1 MKQRIITAVIAI
13 ALFIPIVLYGGAPFT
28 IAIYVLASVGLYE
41 LVRMKKLPVLS
52 VPTVLTAVLLW
63 FILVPSDATNIFD
76 AIRLTK
82 VEVTFVIVLLLLSY
96 TVLSKN
102 TFTFDD
108 ASFLLMSTIYVAM
121 GFFYLNETRIGRPEL
136 NGVEVD
142 GLRILF
148 YALFV
153 IWATDSGAYFIGK
166 AIGKHKLWPEI
177 SPNKTVEGS
186 IGGIICAIAVA
197 FVYNAFEPVSGSIAV
212 LIGVTIAVSI
222 FGQIG
227 DLVESAFKRHYGVK
241 DSGKILPGHGGIL
254 DRFDSLLFVLPLLH
268 FLHFI

>member
-1 MKQRIITAVIAI
+1 MKQRIITGIILI
-13 ALFIPIVLYGGAPFT
+13 ALFVPIVLYGGAPFT
-28 IAIYVLASVGLYE
+28 VLVYALASVGLYE
-41 LVRMKKLPVLS
+41 LVRMKKLPVIS

-63 FILVPSDATNIFD
+63 LILIPSKATGIFE
-76 AIRLTK
+76 AIRLSK

-96 TVLSKN
+96 TVISKN

-121 GFFYLNETRIGRPEL
+121 GFYYLNETRIE
-136 NGVEVD
+136 
-142 GLRILF
+142 GLIYIF
-148 YALFV
+148 YTLLV
-153 IWATDSGAYFIGK
+153 IWATDTGAYFIGR
-166 AIGKHKLWPEI
+166 AIGKRKLWPEI
-177 SPNKTVEGS
+177 SPNKTVEGA
-186 IGGIICAIAVA
+186 IGGIVCAVVIAII
-197 FVYNAFEPVSGSIAV
+197 YNAFQPVSDNVAA
-212 LIGVTIAVSI
+212 LIGVTIGVSA

-254 DRFDSLLFVLPLLH
+254 DRLDSLLFVLPLLH